1 MAGFVFCVECGCEA
15 LPSLGRTVG
24 VAERDLADAPV
35 MACTEC
41 LDSYAFCG
49 VDGEPADWPGNA
61 ETRNARGVVLADL
74 VEPLIASAPDGHRAV
89 SPGAPC
95 SVAADRVAGFL
106 AARLDLSREEGTLGR
121 LNLEQCRA
129 AYRALRG
136 VTYADVQAWAA
147 RARDKRR
154 SAA

>member
-1 MAGFVFCVECGCEA
+1 MADPVFCVECGCEG
-15 LPSLGRTVG
+15 LPSTGRTVG
-24 VAERDLADAPV
+24 VAEPDLADAPV

-41 LDSYAFCG
+41 PDSYAFCG
-49 VDGEPADWPGNA
+49 VGGVPADWPGNA
-61 ETRNARGVVLADL
+61 ETRNARGIVLSDL
-74 VEPLIASAPDGHRAV
+74 IEPLVAGAPDGHRAV
-89 SPGAPC
+89 APG
-95 SVAADRVAGFL
+95 SDRSIAADRVAGFL
-106 AARLDLSREEGTLGR
+106 AARLDLSREDGALGR